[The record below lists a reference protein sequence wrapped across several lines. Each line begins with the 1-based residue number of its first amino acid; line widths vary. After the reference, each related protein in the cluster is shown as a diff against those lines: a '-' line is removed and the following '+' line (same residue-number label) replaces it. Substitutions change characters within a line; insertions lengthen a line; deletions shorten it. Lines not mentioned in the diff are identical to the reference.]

1 MKYGK
6 QVLAAVLALVM
17 VFALASCGSKWSTK
31 DTSYAAAKVD
41 SDGGT
46 ITYAYDTDNKVV
58 KINITSKVQTV
69 TGNGTNVN
77 YGFVNYRDF
86 DDVKMQNVN
95 IITGDNFITNPLFT
109 SGKIDTMQITYLLRG
124 TKKTTTKYTVET
136 NGKNQVTKAHTGSEM
151 TQYAYNK
158 DGIESISYYYA
169 DQSGKKDG
177 HPYCIVTFSY
187 DDNGN
192 ITSFTNEADSGY
204 NQTRTDT
211 FQVTYDSKGRVRTI
225 TGSNGTKT
233 TYDYNAAGK
242 PVKITTSGKMDLK
255 SVTDISYDSEGN
267 LAKLSGKSSSLQ
279 NPESTQTVT
288 FSGYQKIG

>member
-6 QVLAAVLALVM
+6 QFLAAVLALAM

-31 DTSYAAAKVD
+31 DTAYAAAKVD

-46 ITYAYDTDNKVV
+46 ITYAYDTNAKTV

-69 TGNGTNVN
+69 TGNGTNIN

-86 DDVKMQNVN
+86 DDVKMQNIN

-109 SGKIDTMQITYLLRG
+109 SGKINTMEISYLLRG
-124 TKKTTTKYTVET
+124 TKKTTAKYTVET
-136 NGKNQVTKAHTGSEM
+136 NGKNQVTKAHTGDEM
-151 TQYAYNK
+151 TQYTYNK
-158 DGIESISYYYA
+158 NGIETISYYYS

-177 HPYCIVTFSY
+177 KPYCIVTFEY
-187 DDNGN
+187 DDKGN

-211 FQVTYDSKGRVRTI
+211 FKVAYDAQGRVSAI
-225 TGSNGTKT
+225 TGTNGTKT
-233 TYDYNAAGK
+233 LYEYNTAGK
-242 PVKITTSGKMDLK
+242 PVRITTTGKLDLN
-255 SVTDISYDSEGN
+255 SVTNISYDKDGN

-279 NPESTQTVT
+279 NSGSSQTVI
-288 FSGYQKIG
+288 FSGYQKI